1 LAQPSPPCLVRRVAC
16 RRVRRAPRQ
25 PYLAAHGSARLL
37 GQPRGPRGHPGLL
50 IGIGQE
56 ELLPGLFKEVVV
68 PAGVRAEIA
77 LSIDKDPNATRLLQL
92 Q

>member
-1 LAQPSPPCLVRRVAC
+1 
-16 RRVRRAPRQ
+16 
-25 PYLAAHGSARLL
+25 
-37 GQPRGPRGHPGLL
+37 L